1 MVLSK
6 NTPPAKQVNNTDAKK
21 AWWQPALIMFGR
33 MSFWVVAPV
42 VLALVVGRWLDR
54 ILDAEPWGLISVV
67 GLAFVISMIGL
78 VKEASREYEKIANEN
93 KESKK

>member
-1 MVLSK
+1 MALSE
-6 NTPPAKQVNNTDAKK
+6 NTPPRKQIVNEDTKIN
-21 AWWQPALIMFGR
+21 WWQPALIMFGR

-42 VLALVVGRWLDR
+42 VLGLVVGRWLDR